1 MTAKL
6 SVILLATMACSL
18 PAAGKD
24 YDTQPAGNAAA
35 ERADSILVEEAD
47 SKALIPA
54 ELKIS
59 ELTRDNET
67 LRNALQ
73 DAIPFVEAS
82 LETGREIIN
91 SDLDKAYTTALE
103 EYTERLLRLSSYS
116 EAIDAE
122 AKTLRQFAEIAAEY
136 AVCNEFDRK
145 AYSREMVED
154 TERRLLDI
162 YDAGAGILNAAQRTQ
177 IDSLYVKA
185 DNYRGAVEAFDAL
198 IKAIDAETEQFRDN
212 QNADKIAGQEV
223 ERVIGNSAECI
234 NTIKQYRHTAQLL
247 EQYIK
252 ELKETPRSSTPEIRE
267 AIGNMLNQAPGE
279 EQTNNKQ

>member
-1 MTAKL
+1 
-6 SVILLATMACSL
+6 MACSL

-24 YDTQPAGNAAA
+24 DDMQPAGNAAA
-35 ERADSILVEEAD
+35 ERADSILVEEAN